1 MSHPDPCY
9 DHDNSYEDDMNYE
22 DYNGFYGE
30 DSSNYHP
37 DADHEIASQFDEEE
51 EENEDEE
58 WSDDYDD
65 SMDGDH
71 ESGLAS
77 AGWGTDEDYGHY
89 GDDIDAFHDYYG
101 EDY

>member
-1 MSHPDPCY
+1 MSHPDPLFGPE
-9 DHDNSYEDDMNYE
+9 NSYEDDEMAYNYD
-22 DYNGFYGE
+22 DYEAFYGE
-30 DSSNYHP
+30 DSASYHP

-77 AGWGTDEDYGHY
+77 AGWGTDEDYGYY
-89 GDDIDAFHDYYG
+89 GEDTYYG

>member
-1 MSHPDPCY
+1 MSHPDFCY
-9 DHDNSYEDDMNYE
+9 DPENSYEDDDMAYNY
-22 DYNGFYGE
+22 DDHDAFYDE
-30 DSSNYHP
+30 DSASYHP
-37 DADHEIASQFDEEE
+37 DADHEIASHFDEEE
-51 EENEDEE
+51 EENEE

-77 AGWGTDEDYGHY
+77 AGWGTDEDYGYY
-89 GDDIDAFHDYYG
+89 GDDNDGYG